1 MYPGLQPYVSQAAT
15 LCILKEPGVRR
26 RARPTVNQLP
36 FCVGYHDP
44 GIVAANQRRGIH
56 VQAWVAAWDT

>member
-1 MYPGLQPYVSQAAT
+1 ML
-15 LCILKEPGVRR
+15 LRMR
-26 RARPTVNQLP
+26 HQLP

-56 VQAWVAAWDT
+56 VQAWSPYISPISRLYLHVSP